1 MNTHPQTTTHPET
14 ATARVTLLMTPTEKK
29 ALFAKASEEGFGV
42 SEYLR
47 RKAFDHE
54 PNLDA
59 LVNAVREST
68 KKALNAIDLAFASI
82 DNRER
87 NAGAREAEIRA
98 KAAAEFDS
106 WTPEQRSAVAHLFD
120 AQKDGTP

>member
-1 MNTHPQTTTHPET
+1 MNAHPQTTTSPET

-29 ALFAKASEEGFGV
+29 ALFAKANEEGFGV

-47 RKAFDHE
+47 RKAFDQE

-68 KKALNAIDLAFASI
+68 KKALNAVDLAIASI
-82 DNRER
+82 TNRER
-87 NAGAREAEIRA
+87 NAAAREDEIRA
-98 KAAAEFDS
+98 KAAAEFNS
-106 WTPEQRSAVAHLFD
+106 WTPEQRGAVARLFD